1 MVMRGFFMRFSVL
14 GAVLFFAFC
23 LVSCTRVINSA
34 SDELKLYQWR
44 CEEDN
49 GCIVTLSFDDTDA
62 DLNIGNDA
70 FSLEISGLC
79 AADDDSLTI
88 CDAASGRNYTFQYR
102 LYGDRVEL
110 RFGSGVLELMK
121 TE

>member
-1 MVMRGFFMRFSVL
+1 MRGFFMRFSVL
-14 GAVLFFAFC
+14 GAVWICTLC
-23 LVSCTRVINSA
+23 LVSCTRVINRA
-34 SDELKLYQWR
+34 SDELRMYDWR

-49 GCIVTLSFDDTDA
+49 GCIVSLSFDDTDA

-70 FSLEISGLC
+70 FSLDICGLC
-79 AADDDSLTI
+79 IADDDSLTI
-88 CDAASGRNYTFQYR
+88 CDVGSGKNYNFKYQ

-110 RFGSGVLELMK
+110 RFGSGVLELKK